1 MYDEEDEDEEEEG
14 EEELKRALEIAKAGA
29 QRLAKRK

>member
-29 QRLAKRK
+29 